1 MKMNIALMNQYT
13 QFLGTLGVIAS
24 LIFVGLE
31 LRQNQQI
38 AIAGQIQERFNTQ
51 AQKLLSPL
59 QDNRDMLRIMTV
71 RLGDIEYSM
80 TEDERLAYMQLN
92 RWRIASTVNI
102 FTQYQMG
109 MLPEGTFEQ
118 VFPAITSMYEN
129 CSLRSLFNIYA
140 TPDYR
145 EFLQTL
151 NDPCDE

>member
-1 MKMNIALMNQYT
+1 M
-13 QFLGTLGVIAS
+13 
-24 LIFVGLE
+24 
-31 LRQNQQI
+31 
-38 AIAGQIQERFNTQ
+38 
-51 AQKLLSPL
+51 LLSPL

-71 RLGDIEYSM
+71 GLGDTESRM

-118 VFPAITSMYEN
+118 VFPAITRMYEN
-129 CSLRSLFNIYA
+129 CLLRPIINLYA
-140 TPDYR
+140 TPDYQ

-151 NDPCDE
+151 DDPCDG

>member
-51 AQKLLSPL
+51 AQMLLSPL
-59 QDNRDMLRIMTV
+59 QDNRDMRRIMTV
-71 RLGDIEYSM
+71 GLSDIEYSM

-129 CSLRSLFNIYA
+129 CSLRSLFKLSEGISEIGSL
-140 TPDYR
+140 D
-145 EFLQTL
+145 
-151 NDPCDE
+151 